1 MSHLEINVRKET
13 LPLKQSFRIA
23 RGTVSEG
30 DVVVVS
36 IADGHSQGR
45 GEACPTEHYG
55 ETLNGVVSLIG
66 EAASRLSAG
75 EDWDRVHEEMPAGAA
90 RNAIDCAVWDWRAKA
105 SGRPVWQLLG
115 MRAPRPVA
123 SVLTLSLDEPAL
135 MAERARAVSATG
147 MLKLKLGAPGDA
159 DRVRAVRAAAPEQ
172 RLIVDVNEGWTLEEL
187 RRNLPVMAECGV
199 EMLEQPLPAGQ
210 DEGLAEVEHLV
221 PIGADESC
229 HTSADLA
236 RLAPLYEVVNIKL
249 DKTGGLTEA
258 MRLVQGAQAH
268 GLEIMIGCMLGT
280 SLAMAPGVLVAQHAR
295 FVDLDAPLLIARDR
309 MPGLEYCGDTI
320 LPPLPGLWG

>member
-36 IADGHSQGR
+36 IADGRSQGR

-75 EDWDRVHEEMPAGAA
+75 EDWDRVHEDMPAGAA

-105 SGRPVWQLLG
+105 AGRAVWQLLE
-115 MRAPRPVA
+115 MQAPRPVA

-159 DRVRAVRAAAPEQ
+159 DRVRAVRAAAPGQ

-199 EMLEQPLPAGQ
+199 EMLEQPLPAGE
-210 DEGLAEVEHLV
+210 DEGLAEIEHLV

-229 HTSADLA
+229 HTSADLP
-236 RLAPLYEVVNIKL
+236 RLASLYEVVNIKL

-258 MRLVQGAQAH
+258 MRLVQGAKAQ
-268 GLEIMIGCMLGT
+268 GLDVMIGCMLGT
-280 SLAMAPGVLVAQHAR
+280 SLAMAPGMLVAQYAR

-309 MPGLEYCGDTI
+309 VPGLEYRGDTI
-320 LPPLPGLWG
+320 MPPVPALWG

>member
-1 MSHLEINVRKET
+1 MSHLKISVRKET

-30 DVVVVS
+30 HVVVVS
-36 IADGHSQGR
+36 IDDGHGQGR

-55 ETLNGVVSLIG
+55 ETLDGVVSLI
-66 EAASRLSAG
+66 EDTAARLSSGA
-75 EDWDRVHEEMPAGAA
+75 DWNRLHEEMPAGAA
-90 RNAIDCAVWDWRAKA
+90 RNAIDCAVWDWRART
-105 SGRPVWQLLG
+105 SGRSVWQLLD
-115 MRAPRPVA
+115 MQAPRPVA
-123 SVLTLSLDEPAL
+123 SVLTLSLDEPDR
-135 MAERARAVSATG
+135 MAQRARAVPATG
-147 MLKLKLGAPGDA
+147 MLKLKLGAAGDA

-187 RRNLPVMAECGV
+187 RRNLPVLAECGV
-199 EMLEQPLPAGQ
+199 EMLEQPLPAGR
-210 DEGLAEVEHLV
+210 DEELAEVEHLV

-229 HTSADLA
+229 HTSADLT

-258 MRLVQGAQAH
+258 MRLVQGAKAQ

-295 FVDLDAPLLIARDR
+295 FVDLDAPLLVARDR
-309 MPGLEYCGDTI
+309 VPGLEYRGDTI
-320 LPPLPGLWG
+320 QPPTRELWG